1 MDHNRIDNYI
11 DFYYVFFRNTLLV
24 LLPATIIIGLVLSVS
39 HSAAVNNLASVSVSV
54 TLPASCTLS
63 ASGTDSHITSMVS
76 GQLKEN
82 IGLTEI
88 NTLCNDQNGYVVY
101 AKGISQ
107 DSNNNVVL
115 SSPIG
120 SDYDIRTGNI
130 PSTNNN
136 SSWAFKLNAV
146 AGDYAPTI
154 VGTYENQYQPIPSDW
169 TKIVSRS
176 SSTTTNPDISDTA
189 KSAFT
194 TTYAIYTTPSQP
206 AGTYTGQVQYVLLHP
221 STITRLATD
230 INTAFQYANKP
241 TIEITDPETGETG
254 NFYIMQDMNS
264 GICASVVGDGETTT
278 AKLVDIRD
286 NKLYYVTKLK
296 DGNCWMTQNLAL
308 DLSTSTPLTS
318 ENTDL
323 NDNSLSGAY
332 ATGYTYDENTH
343 VLSWRPN
350 NSTVSFS
357 GGNGTSVNGWPP
369 LNSWNIP
376 YSAKKTDSNLY
387 GHEATGNY
395 YSWTAAIASN
405 DASAITNS
413 SGSNSICPKGW
424 GLPNRSNFSTVNSFY
439 NGSLT
444 SSDSGLI
451 TSPLWFTKVGYIASA
466 KLSYYS
472 TTGYYFTKE
481 AATSARAFR
490 LKFDNNFVDTADRE
504 SNSRS
509 SGSSIRCLAR
519 QKLSP

>member
-1 MDHNRIDNYI
+1 MGHNKIDNYTG
-11 DFYYVFFRNTLLV
+11 FYYVFFRNILLV

-39 HSAAVNNLASVSVSV
+39 HSSAVNNLASDSVSV

-63 ASGTDSHITSMVS
+63 ASGTDSHTTSMVS

-88 NTLCNDQNGYVVY
+88 NTLCNDKDGYVIY

-107 DSNNNVVL
+107 DGNNNVVL

-120 SDYDIRTGNI
+120 SSYDIKTGNI
-130 PSTNNN
+130 PSADNN
-136 SSWAFKLNAV
+136 SSWAFKLNTV
-146 AGDYAPTI
+146 TGDYAPTI
-154 VGTYENQYQPIPSDW
+154 EQDYENKYMPIPNTW
-169 TKIVSRS
+169 TKIVSKS
-176 SSTTTNPDISDTA
+176 SGTATNTDISDTA

-206 AGTYTGQVQYVLLHP
+206 AGTYAGQVQYVLLHP

-241 TIEITDPETGETG
+241 TVELTDPETGETG

-264 GICASVVGDGETTT
+264 GICASVVGDGESTA

-286 NKLYYVTKLK
+286 NNLYYVTKLK

-343 VLSWRPN
+343 ILFWRPGN
-350 NSTVSFS
+350 NTTSFNGTDLSFS
-357 GGNGTSVNGWPP
+357 LSLDSPV
-369 LNSWNIP
+369 
-376 YSAKKTDSNLY
+376 SATKTDGTLY
-387 GHEATGNY
+387 GHQATGNY
-395 YSWTAAIASN
+395 YNFTAAIAS
-405 DASAITNS
+405 SNS
-413 SGSNSICPKGW
+413 SSLTGGDANNSICPKGW
-424 GLPNRSNFSTVNSFY
+424 RLPTTYANNDFSKLNIIYNSSLTDSDAGLIVSPLWLVRSGQISTRNSLNNFSTTGHYWAKTVVSDFRAR
-439 NGSLT
+439 SLYFADNIIDT
-444 SSDSGLI
+444 NNDS
-451 TSPLWFTKVGYIASA
+451 ASNRQF
-466 KLSYYS
+466 
-472 TTGYYFTKE
+472 G
-481 AATSARAFR
+481 
-490 LKFDNNFVDTADRE
+490 
-504 SNSRS
+504 RS
-509 SGSSIRCLAR
+509 LRCLAR
-519 QKLSP
+519 